1 MKLGDLVPNCTAAN
15 GWTCASDTI
24 KVINSDA
31 GVEFQARYWV
41 WAKLSPAV
49 KKNTFGNDESK
60 FTPGWYKLNG
70 TAVVWE
76 ALANDWPLEYGTAI
90 LIKSGSASATIS
102 SNGEVVQTADD
113 KILLELPQAKWR
125 FVGNATPKNLTLGD
139 FVPNCTATG
148 GWTCSSDTIKIL
160 NKDAGVEYQA
170 RYWVWAKLSP
180 AVKKNTFG
188 NDESK
193 FTPGWYKLDGTAV
206 DWTANANNE
215 PINAGSGFLAKSG
228 GSAAVIEIPTAL

>member
-15 GWTCASDTI
+15 GWTCNSDTI
-24 KVINSDA
+24 KVINKDA

-41 WAKLSPAV
+41 WAKLTPAV
-49 KKNTFGNDESK
+49 KKNTFGNEESN

-70 TAVVWE
+70 TAMDWT

-90 LIKSGSASATIS
+90 LIRSGSSSATIS

-125 FVGNATPKNLTLGD
+125 FVGNCTPKNLTLGD

-148 GWTCSSDTIKIL
+148 GWTCNSDTIKIL

-170 RYWVWAKLSP
+170 RYWVWAKLTP

-188 NDESK
+188 NDEAN
-193 FTPGWYKLDGTAV
+193 FTPGWYKLNGTAM
-206 DWTANANNE
+206 DWTALANSE
-215 PINAGSGFLAKSG
+215 PINAGGGFLARSG
-228 GSAAVIEIPTAL
+228 ATSAVIEIPTAL